1 MHPAELGEKQAVVAL
16 IEFDLLR
23 VRVAE
28 AVALPLFPEA
38 RKRRAFGEEVAVGP
52 LQILQGLL
60 QGMDRRIGQPYSI
73 SAAAPAGERLA
84 QPRVAQLL
92 LATLI
97 AFLLQR
103 QCLVVDEPA

>member
-38 RKRRAFGEEVAVGP
+38 RIRRACGEEVGVGP

-60 QGMDRRIGQPYSI
+60 HWTGASASHTVAALLRQPV
-73 SAAAPAGERLA
+73 SALHSPA
-84 QPRVAQLL
+84 
-92 LATLI
+92 
-97 AFLLQR
+97 
-103 QCLVVDEPA
+103 